1 MTNQRRCGVLAA
13 MSLVACDG
21 APQTQR
27 EVEPPPPVVVR
38 TDPAGSKDCPYGGSV
53 VSSGFDRSGNG
64 LLDDAEVVTRTVVC
78 NPAPVDPPPPIVVR
92 LVIELPGE
100 HCAAGGTAVQSG
112 PDRDHNGKLDD
123 GEVSHIDYVCG
134 QLLLTRLAAEPAGP
148 NCIAGGVAFMAGR
161 DRDGD
166 GTLADAEV
174 EVTEFECGDVL
185 SRDVAIRSDGD
196 VAALANIR
204 VITGTVSAVSVQAVT
219 AIALPALEHIG
230 GALRIQ
236 FNRSLGRLA
245 LPQLEQ
251 VDGDLVLEFNALPAL
266 DCPRLR
272 RVGRFSFTGNTVAD
286 LGGLPALREID
297 GNLQIADTPLV
308 AADLALSRIGG
319 DVEIRRNNALASIAW
334 SLSDRMHNVAI
345 TDNPQLAAIDLSVT
359 SRDGQ
364 TAKMGFVELFSNPT
378 LGRIRLSAD
387 DVFALQI
394 DENPRIANISLD
406 VARVESIVTLF
417 EITTPFDLALSSPR
431 AAGAIEFGG
440 GLIISSPLATLSSAA
455 PLIVDGLCVFDKT
468 RLQVFDPHSSLLV
481 RGDGGGVRFSD
492 NPLLTEVSPIT
503 LDGSLQLINNALLHS
518 ASFVSLVDPEETG
531 GMVITNNPELVSVPA
546 LASVTRVR
554 DLVDVENNP
563 RLVGLFG
570 PPLRRIEG
578 PVFLVNND
586 SLTSLSYPNLEHVV
600 SDLIVSGNALL
611 ETIEMPALTEAAD
624 ELFIDTNPRLHHI
637 ALDALTHA
645 DVFLVNDNP
654 RLPACEVLAVFA
666 HVTGFAHGQSG
677 NDDHASC
684 LR

>member
-123 GEVSHIDYVCG
+123 GEVSHVDYVCG

-148 NCIAGGVAFMAGR
+148 NCVAGGVAFMAGR

-166 GTLADAEV
+166 GALADAEV

-185 SRDVAIRSDGD
+185 SRDLEIRSDSD
-196 VAALANIR
+196 AAALANIR
-204 VITGTVSAVSVQAVT
+204 VITGSVSAVSVQAVT

-236 FNRSLGRLA
+236 FDRSLGQLA
-245 LPQLEQ
+245 LPRLEQ
-251 VDGDLVLEFNALPAL
+251 VDGDFVLEFNALPAL

-272 RVGRFSFTGNTVAD
+272 RVGRFSFTGNALAD

-297 GNLQIADTPLV
+297 GNLQISDTSLVSAALPLSSV
-308 AADLALSRIGG
+308 GG
-319 DVEIRRNNALASIAW
+319 DIEIRRNNALASIAW
-334 SLSDRMHNVAI
+334 SPSDRLHDVVI

-359 SRDGQ
+359 PRGGR

-387 DVFALQI
+387 DIFVLAIDANPQI
-394 DENPRIANISLD
+394 TEISLD
-406 VARVESIVTLF
+406 VARFESIVDLF
-417 EITTPFDLALSSPR
+417 DITTPFDLALSSPR
-431 AAGAIEFGG
+431 TGAIELGG
-440 GLIISSPLATLSSAA
+440 GLIISSPLATLSSTA
-455 PLIVDGLCVFDKT
+455 PIIVEGPCVLDST
-468 RLQVFDPHSSLLV
+468 QLQTFDPHNPV
-481 RGDGGGVRFSD
+481 RVRDDRTGLRFSN
-492 NPLLTEVSPIT
+492 NPRLTEVSPIA
-503 LDGSLQLINNALLHS
+503 LDGSLQLINNPLLHS
-518 ASFVSLVDPEETG
+518 ASFVSLVDPEEIG
-531 GMVITNNPELVSVPA
+531 GMVITDNPELVSVPA
-546 LASVTRVR
+546 LATVTRVR
-554 DLVDVENNP
+554 AVVDVENNA
-563 RLVGLFG
+563 RLVSLFG

-611 ETIEMPALTEAAD
+611 QTIEMPALTEAAD
-624 ELFIDTNPRLHHI
+624 ELFIDTNPQLHHI

-645 DVFLVNDNP
+645 DVFFVNDNP